1 MKKLYKEDL
10 WNKILEEVELFSNDK
25 TMEYYFKSNI
35 LNFNKLSDALSL
47 LVSKN
52 LKSQEINE
60 ENIIHDVGIAFT
72 NKDIIDA
79 IEEDINEIY
88 YKDPACNYLFQPLLF
103 YKGFQALQAH
113 RVANYWTKEKLAFSM
128 YIQSI
133 VSEKFNVDIHPSAE
147 IGKGIMIDHAS
158 GVVIGETAR
167 V

>member
-88 YKDPACNYLFQPLLF
+88 Y
-103 YKGFQALQAH
+103 
-113 RVANYWTKEKLAFSM
+113 
-128 YIQSI
+128 
-133 VSEKFNVDIHPSAE
+133 
-147 IGKGIMIDHAS
+147 
-158 GVVIGETAR
+158 
-167 V
+167 

>member
-60 ENIIHDVGIAFT
+60 ENIIHDVCIAFT
-72 NKDIIDA
+72 NKDII
-79 IEEDINEIY
+79 ETLQEDFPGMSSN
-88 YKDPACNYLFQPLLF
+88 P
-103 YKGFQALQAH
+103 
-113 RVANYWTKEKLAFSM
+113 
-128 YIQSI
+128 
-133 VSEKFNVDIHPSAE
+133 SEKEVFLNLRQLRN
-147 IGKGIMIDHAS
+147 KW
-158 GVVIGETAR
+158 
-167 V
+167 

>member
-1 MKKLYKEDL
+1 MKKLYQEDL

-79 IEEDINEIY
+79 LSIEKSINSKTSYGGTSI
-88 YKDPACNYLFQPLLF
+88 KNIKKMISKL
-103 YKGFQALQAH
+103 K
-113 RVANYWTKEKLAFSM
+113 KEFK
-128 YIQSI
+128 
-133 VSEKFNVDIHPSAE
+133 
-147 IGKGIMIDHAS
+147 
-158 GVVIGETAR
+158 
-167 V
+167 